1 MMFSG
6 GIEKQ
11 HRTVYGLTV
20 MLKKHRTW
28 VNSDV
33 SAKAVSKEEAVTA
46 YEH

>member
-33 SAKAVSKEEAVTA
+33 SAKEISKEEATTA
-46 YEH
+46 FEL